1 MPRKSTQIA
10 EQLQFPM
17 TPPTECTLGESA
29 PYRRH
34 IFQQDPVFLPSYV
47 RKNGLLFTGDSLEW
61 LKTIQ
66 DDTIDL
72 IFADPP
78 YNIKKADWDKFE
90 SQEAISSGPCNG
102 SPRPPA
108 F

>member
-72 IFADPP
+72 IFADAGVIYGQTPEKARR
-78 YNIKKADWDKFE
+78 IKEFA
-90 SQEAISSGPCNG
+90 A
-102 SPRPPA
+102 
-108 F
+108 

>member
-17 TPPTECTLGESA
+17 TPPTECPLGESA

-72 IFADPP
+72 IFAAPP
-78 YNIKKADWDKFE
+78 ITSKRQTGTSLNPRRP
-90 SQEAISSGPCNG
+90 ISSGPCNG